1 MERVQRALRA
11 DERDGV
17 RALSSLEVPPWLRP
31 GLGLEPPSEAD
42 VDAIT
47 VKTREREQDVVR
59 ELDGPPKPKR
69 VKVQPPPE
77 AVQCT
82 TAGRRRGAQ
91 AQLHL
96 GSQRV
101 FGGINRSSIHR
112 WKLKKKPHSGRP
124 HKLSETQ
131 FLSAAVLFH
140 DLVKKRVHLKVKLA
154 NSIFQKHV
162 GVAVS
167 SSWTYRLKR
176 KRSARSTTHLFSN
189 KRNPC

>member
-1 MERVQRALRA
+1 MCGHPACGEERPGQLLSVCRGPPSPATKHVGRPTRQEAWVERVQRALRA
-11 DERDGV
+11 DEHDSV
-17 RALSSLEVPPWLRP
+17 RALSSLEVPPWRRP

-47 VKTREREQDVVR
+47 VKTREHEQDVVR

-82 TAGRRRGAQ
+82 TAGRRRGAH

-131 FLSAAVLFH
+131 FLSAAVPL
-140 DLVKKRVHLKVKLA
+140 
-154 NSIFQKHV
+154 S
-162 GVAVS
+162 
-167 SSWTYRLKR
+167 
-176 KRSARSTTHLFSN
+176 
-189 KRNPC
+189 